1 VALAIV
7 ANSNRGT
14 STSSFWL
21 SPTIEW
27 IGDIK
32 IEKRERESK
41 KLLSQNVPLSEEA
54 IGRVENDKGCINVFI
69 FFLLVSNTKPK
80 INTAKVA

>member
-32 IEKRERESK
+32 IEERERERERVRNYFPK
-41 KLLSQNVPLSEEA
+41 MFLCQRKLFEE
-54 IGRVENDKGCINVFI
+54 
-69 FFLLVSNTKPK
+69 
-80 INTAKVA
+80 

>member
-54 IGRVENDKGCINVFI
+54 IGRVEND
-69 FFLLVSNTKPK
+69 
-80 INTAKVA
+80 

>member
-32 IEKRERESK
+32 IEERERERERERVRNYFPK
-41 KLLSQNVPLSEEA
+41 MFLCQRKLLEE
-54 IGRVENDKGCINVFI
+54 
-69 FFLLVSNTKPK
+69 
-80 INTAKVA
+80 